1 MYLKLRYFKDMD
13 STLAVAL
20 AEVSAGLEKSENFVR
35 LVLSGRRR
43 NMQTPAERIDVKP
56 VQIKGE
62 IKYQLSQRDGRA
74 MTTKNYLPAEFIALN
89 LLEAGYANIL
99 LEQKVGS
106 ISIRITKKGEALIH
120 RTEDIFEV
128 DLSHDRSKARLLDP
142 SDPFLVEIGISDSSG
157 KVKSSKNDK
166 YLQVEEFLRLLV
178 PSLNSAIA
186 AGHIAKPTA
195 TAPLSIVDLGC
206 GHAYLTF
213 AAHQYLVTQGIPV
226 KVIGIDVRESAR
238 VRNNEIAKKLGI
250 SESITF
256 FAEEISQTTLK
267 TADVA
272 IALHACD
279 TATDD
284 AIAWAV
290 NADAKLA
297 LIAPCCHHDIQA
309 QMVDAPEP
317 WQIITRNGIMKERL
331 GDLITDGLRMQI
343 LKLLGYRVEAI
354 EFIGGEHT
362 PRNLMIRAVKTGAT
376 ADSVEKSRYDEMIAL
391 WKVKPALASL
401 LNR

>member
-1 MYLKLRYFKDMD
+1 MD
-13 STLAVAL
+13 STLAVAI
-20 AEVSAGLEKSENFVR
+20 AEVIAGLEKPNEFVR

-43 NMQTPAERIDVKP
+43 NMQTPTERVDVKP
-56 VQIKGE
+56 VLIKNA
-62 IKYQLSQRDGRA
+62 IKYQLSQSDGRA
-74 MTTKNYLPAEFIALN
+74 MITKNYDPAEFIALN
-89 LLEAGYANIL
+89 LLDAGFANVL
-99 LEQKVGS
+99 LEMTNGS
-106 ISIRITKKGEALIH
+106 TSIRITKKGEALVH
-120 RTEDIFEV
+120 RTSDAFKV

-142 SDPFLVEIGISDSSG
+142 SDPFLIEVGISDKSG
-157 KVKSSKNDK
+157 KIKVGKNDK

-178 PSLNSAIA
+178 PSLESAIS
-186 AGHIAKPTA
+186 AGHIAQPTA
-195 TAPLSIVDLGC
+195 VSPLSIVDLGC

-213 AAHQYLVTQGIPV
+213 AAHQYLMEQGIPV

-238 VRNNEIAKKLGI
+238 VRNNQIAEKLGI
-250 SESITF
+250 SKSITF

-267 TADVA
+267 SADVV

-290 NADAKLA
+290 SADAKLA

-309 QMVDAPEP
+309 QMNEIPEP
-317 WQIITRNGIMKERL
+317 WQIISRNGIMKERL
-331 GDLITDGLRMQI
+331 GDLITDALRMQI
-343 LKLLGYRVEAI
+343 MKLLGYRVEAI

-376 ADSVEKSRYDEMIAL
+376 ADDAEKSRYEAMIAL
-391 WKVKPALASL
+391 WKVKPALATL

>member
-1 MYLKLRYFKDMD
+1 ME
-13 STLAVAL
+13 STLAAAL
-20 AEVSAGLEKSENFVR
+20 AEAVAGLEKSDAFVR

-43 NMQTPAERIDVKP
+43 NMQTPSERVDVKP
-56 VQIKGE
+56 VLIKGE
-62 IKYQLSQRDGRA
+62 VKYQLSQSDGRA
-74 MTTKNYLPAEFIALN
+74 MTTKNYSPAEFIALN
-89 LLEAGYANIL
+89 LLDAGFANIL
-99 LEQKVGS
+99 LEQKSGS
-106 ISIRITKKGEALIH
+106 ISIRITKKGEALVH
-120 RTEDIFEV
+120 RTNDLFEA

-142 SDPFLVEIGISDSSG
+142 SDPFLIEVGISDSAG
-157 KVKSSKNDK
+157 KVKVSKNDK

-195 TAPLSIVDLGC
+195 AMPLSIVDLGC

-213 AAHQYLVTQGIPV
+213 AAHQYLANQGIPV

-238 VRNNEIAKKLGI
+238 LRNNQIAKKLGI

-256 FAEEISQTTLK
+256 FAEEISQTTL
-267 TADVA
+267 TSADIA

-290 NADAKLA
+290 SAGAKLA

-309 QMVDAPEP
+309 QMVGSPEP

-331 GDLITDGLRMQI
+331 GDLITDALRMQI
-343 LKLLGYRVEAI
+343 MKLLGYRVEAI

-362 PRNLMIRAVKTGAT
+362 PRNLMIRAVKTGAG
-376 ADSVEKSRYDEMIAL
+376 ADSAEKSRYDAMIAL
-391 WKVKPALASL
+391 WNVKPALATL

>member
-1 MYLKLRYFKDMD
+1 MD
-13 STLAVAL
+13 STLAVAI
-20 AEVSAGLEKSENFVR
+20 AEIIAGLEKPNEFVR

-43 NMQTPAERIDVKP
+43 NMQTPTERVDVKP
-56 VQIKGE
+56 VLIKNA
-62 IKYQLSQRDGRA
+62 IKYQLSQSDGRA
-74 MTTKNYLPAEFIALN
+74 MMTKNYDPSEFIALN
-89 LLEAGYANIL
+89 LLDAGFANVL
-99 LEQKVGS
+99 LEMRNGS
-106 ISIRITKKGEALIH
+106 TSIRITKKGEALVH
-120 RTEDIFEV
+120 RTSDVFEV

-142 SDPFLVEIGISDSSG
+142 SDPFLIEVGISDKSG
-157 KVKSSKNDK
+157 KIKVGKNDK

-178 PSLNSAIA
+178 PALESAIS

-195 TAPLSIVDLGC
+195 ASPLSIVDLGC

-213 AAHQYLVTQGIPV
+213 AAHQYLMEQGIPV

-238 VRNNEIAKKLGI
+238 VRNNQIAEKLGI
-250 SESITF
+250 SKSITF
-256 FAEEISQTTLK
+256 FAEEISQTTLRS
-267 TADVA
+267 ADVV

-290 NADAKLA
+290 SADAKLA

-309 QMVDAPEP
+309 QMNEIPEP
-317 WQIITRNGIMKERL
+317 WQIISRNGIMKERL
-331 GDLITDGLRMQI
+331 GDLITDALRMQI
-343 LKLLGYRVEAI
+343 MKLLGYRVEAI

-376 ADSVEKSRYDEMIAL
+376 ADDAEKSRYEAMIAL
-391 WKVKPALASL
+391 WKVKPALATL

>member
-1 MYLKLRYFKDMD
+1 MD
-13 STLAVAL
+13 SSLGAAL
-20 AEVSAGLEKSENFVR
+20 VEVGAGLEKSDEFVR

-43 NMQTPAERIDVKP
+43 NMQTPTERIDVKP
-56 VQIKGE
+56 VLIKGE
-62 IKYQLSQRDGRA
+62 IKYQLSQSDGRA
-74 MTTKNYLPAEFIALN
+74 VTSKNYSPKEFIALN
-89 LLEAGYANIL
+89 LLESGFANIL
-99 LEQKVGS
+99 LEKRDGS
-106 ISIRITKKGEALIH
+106 ISIRITKKGEALVH
-120 RTEDIFEV
+120 RTNETFQA
-128 DLSHDRSKARLLDP
+128 DLSHDRTKARLLDA
-142 SDPFLVEIGISDSSG
+142 SDPFLIEVGISDKSG
-157 KVKSSKNDK
+157 KVIAGKNDK

-178 PSLNSAIA
+178 PSLTSAIS
-186 AGHIAKPTA
+186 AGHIQKPTEA
-195 TAPLSIVDLGC
+195 KPLSIVDLGC

-213 AAHQYLVTQGIPV
+213 AAHQYLIAQGIPV
-226 KVIGIDVRESAR
+226 KVVGIDVRESAR
-238 VRNNEIAKKLGI
+238 ERNNQIAEKLGI

-267 TADVA
+267 SADVA

-309 QMVDAPEP
+309 QMNEIPEP
-317 WQIITRNGIMKERL
+317 WQIVSRNGIMKERL
-331 GDLITDGLRMQI
+331 GDLITDALRMQI

-362 PRNLMIRAVKTGAT
+362 PRNLMIRAVKTGAI
-376 ADSVEKSRYDEMIAL
+376 ADSAEKTRYEAMLTL

>member
-1 MYLKLRYFKDMD
+1 MD
-13 STLAVAL
+13 STLAAAL
-20 AEVSAGLEKSENFVR
+20 AEVFAGLEKSDDFVR

-43 NMQTPAERIDVKP
+43 NMQTPTERVDVKP
-56 VQIKGE
+56 VLIKGE
-62 IKYQLSQRDGRA
+62 VKYQISQSDGRA
-74 MTTKNYLPAEFIALN
+74 MTTKNYSPAEFIALN
-89 LLEAGYANIL
+89 LLDAGFANIL
-99 LEQKVGS
+99 LEQKSGS
-106 ISIRITKKGEALIH
+106 ISIRITKKGEALVH
-120 RTEDIFEV
+120 RTNDLFEA

-142 SDPFLVEIGISDSSG
+142 SDPFLIEVGISDSAG
-157 KVKSSKNDK
+157 KVKASKNDK

-195 TAPLSIVDLGC
+195 ALPLSIVDLGC

-213 AAHQYLVTQGIPV
+213 AAYQYLANQGIPV

-238 VRNNEIAKKLGI
+238 LRNNHIAEKLGI

-256 FAEEISQTTLK
+256 LAEEISQTTLK
-267 TADVA
+267 SADVA

-290 NADAKLA
+290 SAGAKLA

-309 QMVDAPEP
+309 QMVGSPEP

-331 GDLITDGLRMQI
+331 GDLITDALRMQI
-343 LKLLGYRVEAI
+343 MKLLGYRVEAI

-362 PRNLMIRAVKTGAT
+362 PRNLMIRAVKTGAG
-376 ADSVEKSRYDEMIAL
+376 ADSAEKSRYDAMIAL
-391 WKVKPALASL
+391 WNVKPALATL

>member
-1 MYLKLRYFKDMD
+1 MATPLADALNEIVEKLGNSD
-13 STLAVAL
+13 
-20 AEVSAGLEKSENFVR
+20 NFVR

-43 NMQTPAERIDVKP
+43 NMQTPNERIDVKP
-56 VQIKGE
+56 VLIKGE
-62 IKYQLSQRDGRA
+62 IKYQVAQSDGRA
-74 MTTKNYLPAEFIALN
+74 MTTKNYSPQEFLKLG
-89 LLEAGYANIL
+89 LLEAGFANIH
-99 LEQKVGS
+99 LEEKDQS
-106 ISIRITKKGEALIH
+106 ISLRITKKGEALIS
-120 RTEDIFEV
+120 RVSGEFNA
-128 DLSHDRSKARLLDP
+128 DLSHDRNKSRLLDP
-142 SDPFLVEIGISDSSG
+142 SDPFLIEVGISDSGG
-157 KVKSSKNDK
+157 KVKASKNDK

-178 PSLNSAIA
+178 PSLNSAIE

-195 TAPLSIVDLGC
+195 SAPLSIVDLGC

-213 AAHQYLVTQGIPV
+213 AAHQYLAKQGIPV

-238 VRNNEIAKKLGI
+238 VRNNQIAEKLGI
-250 SESITF
+250 SKTITF
-256 FAEEISQTTLK
+256 LAEEISQTTLQS
-267 TADVA
+267 ADVA

-290 NADAKLA
+290 NAGAKLA

-317 WQIITRNGIMKERL
+317 WQMITKNGIMKERL
-331 GDLITDGLRMQI
+331 GDLITDALRMQI
-343 LKLLGYRVEAI
+343 MKLLGYRVEAI

-362 PRNLMIRAVKTGAT
+362 PRNLMIRAVKTGAIADT
-376 ADSVEKSRYDEMIAL
+376 AEQSRYDAMISL
-391 WKVKPALASL
+391 WKVKPALAAL

>member
-1 MYLKLRYFKDMD
+1 MD
-13 STLAVAL
+13 STLAAAL
-20 AEVSAGLEKSENFVR
+20 AEAVVGLEKSDAFVR

-43 NMQTPAERIDVKP
+43 NMQTPTERVDVKP
-56 VQIKGE
+56 VLIKGE
-62 IKYQLSQRDGRA
+62 IKYQISQSDGRA
-74 MTTKNYLPAEFIALN
+74 MTTKNYSPAEFIALN
-89 LLEAGYANIL
+89 LLEAGFANIL
-99 LEQKVGS
+99 LEQKSGS
-106 ISIRITKKGEALIH
+106 ISIRITKKGEALVH
-120 RTEDIFEV
+120 HTNDLFEA

-142 SDPFLVEIGISDSSG
+142 SDPFLIEVGISDSTG
-157 KVKSSKNDK
+157 KVKASKNDK

-195 TAPLSIVDLGC
+195 ALPLSIVDLGC

-213 AAHQYLVTQGIPV
+213 AAHQYLANQGIPV

-238 VRNNEIAKKLGI
+238 LRNNQIAEKLGI

-256 FAEEISQTTLK
+256 LAEEISQTTLK
-267 TADVA
+267 SADVA

-290 NADAKLA
+290 SAGAKLA

-309 QMVDAPEP
+309 QMVETPEP

-331 GDLITDGLRMQI
+331 GDLITDALRMQI
-343 LKLLGYRVEAI
+343 MKLLGYRVEAI

-362 PRNLMIRAVKTGAT
+362 PRNLMIRAVKTGAG
-376 ADSVEKSRYDEMIAL
+376 ADSAEKSRYDAMIAL
-391 WKVKPALASL
+391 WSVKPALATL